1 MTSTAELI
9 KKEYE
14 ALQKAKSAYRSR
26 IQKLE
31 ESEHKRVLKFMK
43 KAAFFETDF
52 SDSELQEGFEKMIE
66 WKRKSDQQNSPM
78 SPGAISALSLGSQ
91 ADSNQVLN
99 QDSGIVA

>member
-66 WKRKSDQQNSPM
+66 WKRKSDQQNGLMDPVATFILSPDNQTD
-78 SPGAISALSLGSQ
+78 GNLALS
-91 ADSNQVLN
+91 
-99 QDSGIVA
+99 